1 MTDDDGQ
8 QRYHHNANEGE
19 TRGPAGEDRD
29 PHHALNTP
37 VEAIEQD
44 DRDRRR
50 HAEEDEGESLENA
63 DDRAEEERTSEER
76 SRKD

>member
-1 MTDDDGQ
+1 MTDEDDQ
-8 QRYHHNANEGE
+8 QKYHHNAKEGE

-37 VEAIEQD
+37 VEAIAEG
-44 DRDRRR
+44 DRTVVG
-50 HAEEDEGESLENA
+50 AAEDEGESLEEA

>member
-1 MTDDDGQ
+1 MTDDDERQ
-8 QRYHHNANEGE
+8 TYHHNANEGE

-37 VEAIEQD
+37 VEAIEEGDRTAVGAED
-44 DRDRRR
+44 DE
-50 HAEEDEGESLENA
+50 AEILEDA
-63 DDRAEEERTSEER
+63 DDRAEEQRTSEER

>member
-1 MTDDDGQ
+1 MTDDVEQ
-8 QRYHHNANEGE
+8 QKYHHNANEGE
-19 TRGPAGEDRD
+19 TRGPAGEDSD

-37 VEAIEQD
+37 VEAIEEG
-44 DRDRRR
+44 DRTVVG
-50 HAEEDEGESLENA
+50 AEEDEGESLEDA